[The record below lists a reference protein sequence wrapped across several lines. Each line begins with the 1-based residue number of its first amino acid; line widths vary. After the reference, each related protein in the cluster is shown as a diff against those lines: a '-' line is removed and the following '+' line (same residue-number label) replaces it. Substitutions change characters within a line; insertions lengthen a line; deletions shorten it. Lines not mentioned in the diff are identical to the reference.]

1 VPTSITN
8 LDIEVRQKHDQIKK
22 RKISYQYELTR
33 QACLFLWFFHCY
45 FIWQC
50 SFEKLLRS
58 PMDSRLQQLTGS
70 LELFETLIFLKKMVK
85 VLLLKQ
91 SASTTFFF
99 FFFLENFPTSFS
111 LIRHMGFL
119 FGGSNLVNHLFKLNQ
134 LGWWQI
140 MSGYHSSRHY
150 NYISTI

>member
-50 SFEKLLRS
+50 SFSILKSKKEKLLRS

-70 LELFETLIFLKKMVK
+70 LELFETLNFFKKMVK

-99 FFFLENFPTSFS
+99 FFFGEF
-111 LIRHMGFL
+111 
-119 FGGSNLVNHLFKLNQ
+119 SNLFFFD
-134 LGWWQI
+134 
-140 MSGYHSSRHY
+140 
-150 NYISTI
+150 